1 MVSHQ
6 SATFGG
12 RWHSGNEDLMFLLVV
27 NVSLLFIFK
36 EHAMSFSHIQN
47 FRT

>member
-27 NVSLLFIFK
+27 EEQDSISSFK
-36 EHAMSFSHIQN
+36 CVITFYL
-47 FRT
+47 